1 MPDNNSVLN
10 FELFNA
16 RNDTKFSR
24 VKYLDTSPLPDY
36 VELKDAFDFL
46 SSFRSLKK
54 IKSVLCVCDPEV
66 ERKQFFVS
74 FDCLENANFQFNFE
88 SYESKVSVVLNLPSS
103 LCLLIVSSI

>member
-1 MPDNNSVLN
+1 MN

-36 VELKDAFDFL
+36 VELKDA
-46 SSFRSLKK
+46 
-54 IKSVLCVCDPEV
+54 SVLCVCDPEV

-103 LCLLIVSSI
+103 LCLLIVSLI